1 MLKLCL
7 PVQPFILKGGNKTA
21 EIAIPS
27 FHCDPK
33 WRKTRMHSS
42 RMRTARS
49 LTVSR
54 RILCTSPSN
63 HACPP
68 CNHTCPPATTHPPTT
83 THAPQQPHM
92 PPTNMHTPLQPR
104 MAPVDRMTHMCKNI
118 TLPQTSFAGGK
129 KRKECIPVGCVPT
142 APVAATRCQSREGL
156 CLGMGGGGLSR
167 GGVSVGGVYRQGG
180 SLFPPLRGQ
189 NDKRLV
195 KTLPSLVR
203 IPRFFK
209 DSIWL
214 VRTFRTFL
222 VFLRGLLPFG
232 CDRNQVRVQVLVH
245 HTTVSQHNSLR
256 VHMLCEI
263 EHMRTSRKSL
273 DTVSGERLVVKR

>member
-1 MLKLCL
+1 MHL
-7 PVQPFILKGGNKTA
+7 PQQP
-21 EIAIPS
+21 
-27 FHCDPK
+27 
-33 WRKTRMHSS
+33 RM
-42 RMRTARS
+42 
-49 LTVSR
+49 
-54 RILCTSPSN
+54 
-63 HACPP
+63 PP
-68 CNHTCPPATTHPPTT
+68 LQPHMPPATTHPPTT
-83 THAPQQPHM
+83 TYAPQQPHM
-92 PPTNMHTPLQPR
+92 PPTTMHTPLQPR
-104 MAPVDRMTHMCKNI
+104 MAPVDRMTHTCKNI

-129 KRKECIPVGCVPT
+129 KRKECIPVGCAPT

-180 SLFPPLRGQ
+180 GLSTPPTSWTEWQ
-189 NDKRLV
+189 TPV

-245 HTTVSQHNSLR
+245 HTTISQHHSLR
-256 VHMLCEI
+256 VHVLCEI
-263 EHMRTSRKSL
+263 KHTKTSQNLL
-273 DTVSGERLVVKR
+273 DKVSGRMEHRGT